1 MTMQTLQILLIITL
15 YLLGCIILGIRS
27 YRSGAS
33 ASDYLMASR
42 EFKFF
47 ILFSAVFG
55 ANISAVTL
63 IGIPGTSY
71 HVGWITW
78 AYFASAWAWLS
89 PLLFY
94 TIGNRSWILG
104 KKYDII
110 TIPELLGK
118 RWDSKVLQYV
128 TAMFI
133 LFYLI
138 PYLMVGV
145 IGGGRAFAGL
155 TNGTIPYWAGAL
167 VVTLVVCFYVFLGGM
182 RGAAWVNA
190 LQTSIFLIG
199 GVVIFFVIA
208 YSLGGF
214 GYATQTIADKYPE
227 LLNRSNMSWQRFFS
241 YGIIVSL
248 AVPVF
253 PNVYSRLLTGKKP
266 SELKKTVLL
275 YPIAG
280 ALIFIL
286 MAYAGMWGR
295 IAIPGLKGAQSD
307 SILPM
312 LLAKYAPAWIAGIL
326 GAAIFSALMSTL
338 DSQLIAI
345 GQIFLKDIILPI
357 RKSGTLKQNDAII
370 GRILVILFAV
380 IAFIGALMQP
390 KGIIN
395 IVEWSFGGFACMFF
409 PVIAALYWK
418 RCGKT
423 AVFGS
428 IIVSQFLSIILPL
441 GIVPKSMLF
450 GMLPAFWAMV
460 GGFISLIVLT
470 YITPAQDRESTKTF
484 FSAFAT
490 KSAYS
495 PV

>member
-1 MTMQTLQILLIITL
+1 MNSDTIQILVILGL
-15 YLLGCIILGIRS
+15 YMLGCMILGIRS
-27 YRSGAS
+27 YRSGAT

-63 IGIPGTSY
+63 IGVPGTSY

-78 AYFASAWAWLS
+78 AYFGTAWAWLS

-104 KKYDII
+104 KKFDII
-110 TIPELLGK
+110 TIAELLGK
-118 RWDSKVLQYV
+118 RWQSKGLQWIS
-128 TAMFI
+128 ALFM

-145 IGGGRAFAGL
+145 IGGGRTVEGL
-155 TNGTIPYWAGAL
+155 THGAIPYWVGAF

-199 GVVIFFVIA
+199 GIVIFFVIA

-214 GYATQTIADKYPE
+214 EFATQTIADKYPE
-227 LLNRSNMSWQRFFS
+227 LLNRANMSWQRFFS

-266 SELKKTVLL
+266 SELKKTVII

-280 ALIFIL
+280 LLIFIL

-295 IAIPGLKGAQSD
+295 IPIPGLKGSASD
-307 SILPM
+307 AILPI
-312 LLAKYAPAWIAGIL
+312 LLAKYAPAWMAGIL

-345 GQIFLKDIILPI
+345 GQIFIKDIILPI
-357 RKSGTLKQNDAII
+357 RKKGILKQNDTII
-370 GRILVILFAV
+370 SRALVILFALV
-380 IAFIGALMQP
+380 AFIGALIQP

-395 IVEWSFGGFACMFF
+395 IIEWSFGGFACMFM
-409 PVIAALYWK
+409 PVVAALYWK
-418 RCGKT
+418 RCGKI
-423 AVFGS
+423 AALGS
-428 IIVSQFLSIILPL
+428 ILVSQFLSIALPL

-460 GGFISLIVLT
+460 GGFFTLVLLAFL
-470 YITPAQDRESTKTF
+470 TPGQDREFSKDF
-484 FSAFAT
+484 FAVFSP
-490 KSAYS
+490 KSAYN

>member
-1 MTMQTLQILLIITL
+1 
-15 YLLGCIILGIRS
+15 
-27 YRSGAS
+27 
-33 ASDYLMASR
+33 
-42 EFKFF
+42 
-47 ILFSAVFG
+47 
-55 ANISAVTL
+55 
-63 IGIPGTSY
+63 
-71 HVGWITW
+71 
-78 AYFASAWAWLS
+78 
-89 PLLFY
+89 
-94 TIGNRSWILG
+94 
-104 KKYDII
+104 
-110 TIPELLGK
+110 
-118 RWDSKVLQYV
+118 
-128 TAMFI
+128 
-133 LFYLI
+133 
-138 PYLMVGV
+138 
-145 IGGGRAFAGL
+145 
-155 TNGTIPYWAGAL
+155 
-167 VVTLVVCFYVFLGGM
+167 
-182 RGAAWVNA
+182 
-190 LQTSIFLIG
+190 
-199 GVVIFFVIA
+199 
-208 YSLGGF
+208 
-214 GYATQTIADKYPE
+214 
-227 LLNRSNMSWQRFFS
+227 MSWQRFFS

-345 GQIFLKDIILPI
+345 VQIFLKDIILPI

>member
-1 MTMQTLQILLIITL
+1 MTILTIQILGIIAA
-15 YLLGCIILGIRS
+15 YMIGCMLLGIRS
-27 YRSGAS
+27 YRRGAS
-33 ASDYLMASR
+33 AADYLMAGR

-78 AYFASAWAWLS
+78 AYFGTAWAWLS

-94 TIGNRSWILG
+94 TIGNRSWA
-104 KKYDII
+104 
-110 TIPELLGK
+110 LGK
-118 RWDSKVLQYV
+118 RFDIVTISELFGKRWKSKGLQYV
-128 TAMFI
+128 SAMFL

-145 IGGGRAFAGL
+145 IGGGRTIGGL
-155 TNGTIPYWAGAL
+155 TNGSVPYWVGAL
-167 VVTLVVCFYVFLGGM
+167 AVTLVVCTYVFLGGM

-190 LQTSIFLIG
+190 LQTCVFLFG
-199 GVVIFFVIA
+199 GVAIFFIVA
-208 YSLGGF
+208 YSLGGLEL
-214 GYATQTIADKYPE
+214 TTVSLADKYPE

-253 PNVYSRLLTGKKP
+253 PNVYSRLLTGRKP
-266 SELKKTVLL
+266 SELKKTVLV
-275 YPIAG
+275 YPVAG
-280 ALIFIL
+280 FLIFVL
-286 MAYAGMWGR
+286 MAYAGMWGHLPF
-295 IAIPGLKGAQSD
+295 PGLKGAASD
-307 SILPM
+307 AILPM
-312 LLAKYAPAWIAGIL
+312 LLAKYAPAWMAGIL

-345 GQIFLKDIILPI
+345 GQMFLKDIIIPL
-357 RKSGTLKQNDAII
+357 RKGNMPKQNDAMW
-370 GRILVILFAV
+370 GRAVVIFFAV
-380 IAFIGALMQP
+380 VAFVGSLVQP
-390 KGIIN
+390 KQIIN
-395 IVEWSFGGFACMFF
+395 IIEWGFGGFACMFV

-418 RCGKT
+418 RCSKT

-428 IIVSQFLSIILPL
+428 ILVSQFLSIALPL
-441 GIVPKSMLF
+441 GIVPKTMLF

-460 GGFISLIVLT
+460 SGFVALLILA
-470 YITPAQDRESTKTF
+470 YITPRQDKNTADDF
-484 FSAFAT
+484 FSSFAPNP
-490 KSAYS
+490 ARL
-495 PV
+495 

>member
-1 MTMQTLQILLIITL
+1 MTTLTFQILGIIAA
-15 YLLGCIILGIRS
+15 YMIGCMILGIRS
-27 YRSGAS
+27 YRKGAS
-33 ASDYLMASR
+33 AADYLMAGR

-78 AYFASAWAWLS
+78 AYFGTSWAWLS

-94 TIGNRSWILG
+94 TIGNRSWA
-104 KKYDII
+104 
-110 TIPELLGK
+110 LGK
-118 RWDSKVLQYV
+118 RFDIVTISELFGKRWESKGLQYMS
-128 TAMFI
+128 AMFL

-145 IGGGRAFAGL
+145 IGGGRTIDGL
-155 TNGTIPYWAGAL
+155 THGAVPYWVGAL
-167 VVTLVVCFYVFLGGM
+167 AITLVVCTYVFLGGM

-190 LQTSIFLIG
+190 LQTCVFLSG
-199 GVVIFFVIA
+199 GVAIFFIIA
-208 YSLGGF
+208 YALGGF
-214 GYATQTIADKYPE
+214 ESTTASIADKYPH

-253 PNVYSRLLTGKKP
+253 PNVYSRLLTGRKP
-266 SELKKTVLL
+266 SELKKTVLV

-280 ALIFIL
+280 FFIFVL
-286 MAYAGMWGR
+286 MAFAGMWGHLPF
-295 IAIPGLKGAQSD
+295 PGLKGAASD
-307 SILPM
+307 AILPM
-312 LLAKYAPAWIAGIL
+312 LLAQYAPAWMAGIL

-345 GQIFLKDIILPI
+345 GQLFLKDIIIPI
-357 RKSGTLKQNDAII
+357 RKSGQIKQNDAMW
-370 GRILVILFAV
+370 GRAVVIFFAV
-380 IAFIGALMQP
+380 VAFVGSLVQP

-395 IVEWSFGGFACMFF
+395 IIEWSFGGFACMFL
-409 PVIAALYWK
+409 PVVAALYWK
-418 RCGKT
+418 RCGKV
-423 AVFGS
+423 AIFGS
-428 IIVSQFLSIILPL
+428 IIVSQFFSIALPL
-441 GIVPKSMLF
+441 GFVPKEMLM

-460 GGFISLIVLT
+460 AGLVTLVVLAYT
-470 YITPAQDRESTKTF
+470 TPKQDEGVAENF
-484 FSAFAT
+484 FSSFAP
-490 KSAYS
+490 S
-495 PV
+495 PVR